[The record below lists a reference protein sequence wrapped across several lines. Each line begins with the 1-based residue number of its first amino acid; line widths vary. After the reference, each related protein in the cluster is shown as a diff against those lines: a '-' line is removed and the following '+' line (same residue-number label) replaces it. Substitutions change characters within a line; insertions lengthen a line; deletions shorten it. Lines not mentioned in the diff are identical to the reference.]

1 MLLLHCARL
10 AASRADWTAGR
21 SRAISTAMI
30 AMTTRSSIR
39 VKAGRFRAVL
49 MDVPLSQ
56 KENLLGPDGPF
67 GPMCQDRVEPS
78 YYTGGLMAPQVWRT
92 MTRSW
97 RTCLRSKTP
106 LRSRRTDRGWSQAEL
121 ARRSGLCAGS
131 RRHRDGATHPVR
143 GSGTRP
149 RSRTRVP
156 GPKTCFNSAV
166 PNRREPQ
173 WAWPP
178 GESHADIGWRTWAG
192 SSGDTPPRQLLMGVV
207 PHDGIYRDGFFQSRG
222 PCDPCRTLVIACCDP
237 AVGLLADELAHPA
250 GVRLIALH
258 YPSRMALT
266 LLGRGLV
273 HAAGVHL
280 TTAGKPDGNARVV
293 RRDIGTGFKLLR
305 VARWEEGIAFA
316 PGRRFSSVRAV
327 ARSDLRWIGRESG
340 SGARQCLDEVLS
352 GRPVAPRFTAS
363 DHRGVAEAIRSGC
376 ADAGVC
382 LRLVS
387 DEAGLDFLGV
397 REEAYDLCFSARLG
411 QDPRIQALRTV
422 VRSPAYRNALGD
434 LPGYDT
440 AETGE
445 LQDVS

>member
-1 MLLLHCARL
+1 MANLPP
-10 AASRADWTAGR
+10 
-21 SRAISTAMI
+21 
-30 AMTTRSSIR
+30 
-39 VKAGRFRAVL
+39 F
-49 MDVPLSQ
+49 
-56 KENLLGPDGPF
+56 EN
-67 GPMCQDRVEPS
+67 V
-78 YYTGGLMAPQVWRT
+78 
-92 MTRSW
+92 
-97 RTCLRSKTP
+97 

-121 ARRSGLCAGS
+121 ARRSGLSRAGIS
-131 RRHRDGATHPVR
+131 AIEMGGLIPSAAAALALAAALEC
-143 GSGTRP
+143 
-149 RSRTRVP
+149 RVEDLFQL
-156 GPKTCFNSAV
+156 GRAEV
-166 PNRREPQ
+166 REPE

-178 GESHADIGWRTWAG
+178 GRESCRYWTADVGGVERRYPATA
-192 SSGDTPPRQLLMGVV
+192 TPMGVV
-207 PHDGIYRDGFFQSRG
+207 PHDGVYRDGFFDR
-222 PCDPCRTLVIACCDP
+222 PWRCDPRRTLVMASCDP
-237 AVGLLADELAHPA
+237 AVGLLAEALARTA
-250 GVRLIALH
+250 DVRLIALH

-280 TTAGKPDGNARVV
+280 TTAGKADGNARVV
-293 RRDIGTGFKLLR
+293 RREIGTGYKLLR

-316 PGRRFSSVRAV
+316 PGRRFSSVRAA
-327 ARSDLRWIGRESG
+327 ARSDVRWIGREDG

-397 REEAYDLCFSARLG
+397 REEAYDLCVSARWG

-422 VRSPAYRNALGD
+422 VRSPAYRKALGD

-445 LQDVS
+445 IQDVS